1 MDMGI
6 RKTSELDETG
16 PWRGWWWG
24 PERRGQCS
32 AVPPDHVAHRALG
45 RGSESIVLWLGLRL
59 GRGGQGLRVQNLRK
73 HHAQDGPCS
82 LRASRPRSI
91 SLNLCLTHLLPTL
104 VRLAVSWVT
113 RRPLWL
119 RVTRRWGVSR
129 PLGLGGVFAL
139 ALCTRPDETAPWA
152 HSGDFPVSPS
162 QGRAISIHPMD
173 PNRCWEIFSFL
184 LT

>member
-45 RGSESIVLWLGLRL
+45 RGSESIVLWSGLRL
-59 GRGGQGLRVQNLRK
+59 GQGARGLRVQNLRK

-82 LRASRPRSI
+82 RRASRPRVSI

-104 VRLAVSWVT
+104 APLAVSWVT
-113 RRPLWL
+113 RRPLLWL
-119 RVTRRWGVSR
+119 RVTAQVGCVTASGAGWSVR
-129 PLGLGGVFAL
+129 PGSM
-139 ALCTRPDETAPWA
+139 
-152 HSGDFPVSPS
+152 HSS
-162 QGRAISIHPMD
+162 
-173 PNRCWEIFSFL
+173 
-184 LT
+184 

>member
-45 RGSESIVLWLGLRL
+45 RGSESIVLWSGLRL
-59 GRGGQGLRVQNLRK
+59 GRGGRGLRVQNLRK

-82 LRASRPRSI
+82 LRASRPRSEYLLKFVPH
-91 SLNLCLTHLLPTL
+91 SPPPNLGPAGCVLGDPAATPLAPCDAQVGCVTASGAGRS
-104 VRLAVSWVT
+104 VRPGSM
-113 RRPLWL
+113 
-119 RVTRRWGVSR
+119 
-129 PLGLGGVFAL
+129 
-139 ALCTRPDETAPWA
+139 
-152 HSGDFPVSPS
+152 HSS
-162 QGRAISIHPMD
+162 
-173 PNRCWEIFSFL
+173 
-184 LT
+184 

>member
-1 MDMGI
+1 MLRMDPAL
-6 RKTSELDETG
+6 SG
-16 PWRGWWWG
+16 P
-24 PERRGQCS
+24 Q
-32 AVPPDHVAHRALG
+32 DLG
-45 RGSESIVLWLGLRL
+45 V
-59 GRGGQGLRVQNLRK
+59 
-73 HHAQDGPCS
+73 
-82 LRASRPRSI
+82 SI

-104 VRLAVSWVT
+104 ARLAVSWVT
-113 RRPLWL
+113 RRPLLWL

-139 ALCTRPDETAPWA
+139 ALCTHPDETAPWA